1 MSNYPLYSLT
11 AIKGHWINLTSGLR
25 RFKLALPYK
34 RTPSEEATK
43 TMMKFRPSILILSF
57 ITVSCISTTVASA
70 ADKPSQKN
78 SSSMEDVIPLT
89 VANIRGHKM
98 LYTEGWFVVSSSEK
112 ALDYAKEKSIIS
124 SKMAIKKA
132 IERTAEHSKEYAK
145 DVKSDVKEGLET
157 GKDLFKS
164 GTKQSVDILKGTQS
178 LAELEYDYAKEG
190 FRKGWG
196 RFIQGNIAI
205 RQRTEEDFRE
215 MASLPK
221 NYFGSLKSDFSN
233 LWEITESVNDRFAK
247 NIDSSWDA
255 AFKKAS
261 MEFKAEYDRS
271 GEEKNSLTALG
282 PILYGYLKAF
292 YHGLAA
298 PASKNIVKA
307 GVSGGTHALFLPV
320 AATSVAGRTVQSAG
334 LTIYYTT
341 KTGVKIVSPTVE
353 AGLLTSMSLLS
364 AGSVPVT
371 YVAGTSIGAINQV
384 TYSTAAP
391 VYGVGEGIVK
401 TAVDT
406 GKYVSFLVYDGVKET
421 TNVAINQAQSGVV
434 LGYNALTAIPAHTL
448 MGVGDAAV
456 LIAWEG
462 PRVLLAAVKGD
473 LGGHGKEGKASAGE
487 LPVGSVVDLNRLREA
502 GGVEV
507 AIISEDPAVIKDVI
521 DKLPC
526 DLREGG
532 GACE

>member
-1 MSNYPLYSLT
+1 
-11 AIKGHWINLTSGLR
+11 
-25 RFKLALPYK
+25 
-34 RTPSEEATK
+34 
-43 TMMKFRPSILILSF
+43 MMKFRPSILILSF

-89 VANIRGHKM
+89 AANIRGHKM

-132 IERTAEHSKEYAK
+132 VERTAEHSKEYAK
-145 DVKSDVKEGLET
+145 DVKSDVKEGVET
-157 GKDLFKS
+157 GKGLFKS
-164 GTKQSVDILKGTQS
+164 GTKQSVDILKGTQP

-215 MASLPK
+215 MVSLPK

-247 NIDSSWDA
+247 NIDSSWEA

-282 PILYGYLKAF
+282 PILYGYLKAV
-292 YHGLAA
+292 YHGVAA
-298 PASKNIVKA
+298 PVSKNIVKA

-320 AATSVAGRTVQSAG
+320 EATSVAGRTVQSAG
-334 LTIYYTT
+334 LTIYYAT
-341 KTGVKIVSPTVE
+341 KTGVNIVSPTVE

-371 YVAGTSIGAINQV
+371 YVAGASIGAINQV
-384 TYSTAAP
+384 TYSTAGP
-391 VYGVGEGIVK
+391 VYGVGEGALK
-401 TAVDT
+401 TAADT
-406 GKYVSFLVYDGVKET
+406 GKYVGFLLYDGVKET
-421 TNVAINQAQSGVV
+421 TKVAINQAQSGVV
-434 LGYNALTAIPAHTL
+434 LGYNAATAIPAHLL
-448 MGVGDAAV
+448 MGTVDGAIF
-456 LIAWEG
+456 LAWDG
-462 PRVLLAAVKGD
+462 PRVVIAAAKGELKSQD
-473 LGGHGKEGKASAGE
+473 KKGNISAGE
-487 LPVGSVVDLNRLREA
+487 LPVGSVVDLNRLRET

-507 AIISEDPAVIKDVI
+507 AIISEDAAVIKDVLE
-521 DKLPC
+521 KLPC